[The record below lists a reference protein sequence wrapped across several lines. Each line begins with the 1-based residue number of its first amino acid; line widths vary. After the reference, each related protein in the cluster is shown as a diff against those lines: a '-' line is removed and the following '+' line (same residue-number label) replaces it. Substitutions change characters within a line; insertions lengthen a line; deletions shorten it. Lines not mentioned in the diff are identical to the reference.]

1 VALAEAT
8 PPLRMLVQ
16 GNTPM
21 GDTLT
26 QEALQDVLAE
36 HLDAL
41 IRGEDPTDDLL
52 ASYPSARD
60 LLRGLMNLAQR
71 IQAVLVPVQPDAAF
85 VRDLK
90 CELIGV
96 QPPRRAY
103 LRLLANLPPS
113 LKVAGAV
120 GGIAIGAGI
129 SFIALRP
136 LLAALYARLA
146 RREVAAGPMP
156 VPVRADG

>member
-1 VALAEAT
+1 
-8 PPLRMLVQ
+8 
-16 GNTPM
+16 M

-26 QEALQDVLAE
+26 QEALQDVLGE
-36 HLDAL
+36 HLASL
-41 IRGEDPTDDLL
+41 IRGEDRTDDLL

-60 LLRGLMNLAQR
+60 LLRGLMSLAQR

-90 CELIGV
+90 CELIGA
-96 QPPRRAY
+96 QPPRWAY
-103 LRLLANLPPS
+103 LRLPTNLPTS
-113 LKVAGAV
+113 LKLAGAV

-136 LLAALYARLA
+136 LLAALFARLA
-146 RREVAAGPMP
+146 RRELAAGAMP
-156 VPVRADG
+156 LPVRADR